1 MSKKT
6 IDSSKSRTGNQKTT
20 SLPSPDKTITIAELF
35 AGIGGFRVGFNAAN
49 KKLKNP
55 DLFKVVWSNQWEPG
69 EKAQHASRVYE
80 HRFGSDGHSNE
91 DISTVNPKKVPK
103 FDVLVGGFP
112 CQDYSVAKPL
122 NKATGLEGKKGV
134 LWWDIHRFLEAQKPK
149 MAILENVDRLLVSP
163 GSQRGRDFA
172 IMLAT
177 LNDLGYAVEWRII
190 NAAEYGFS
198 QRRRRIFI
206 VAHKEGTIGYK
217 YIKANSLDAL
227 QQNGL
232 IARAFPSSPENLV
245 SDEFQLHGEVW
256 ELTESFNKSNPSK
269 SPFHN
274 GGVAIGRVITTQRVL
289 PEFKGKTKTLGSV
302 LIDESE
308 VPDEYFITKS
318 ELEAWKQHKG
328 AKRILRTKKNGIQYE
343 YAEGAMS
350 FPDSVDKPARTI
362 ITSEGGRT
370 PSRFKHVVQT
380 PSGRYRRLVPVELE
394 QLSGFPKGH
403 TDLPGLKD
411 SRRAFFIGNALVTG
425 IIERF
430 AVTIAKEKFL

>member
-1 MSKKT
+1 MT
-6 IDSSKSRTGNQKTT
+6 IK
-20 SLPSPDKTITIAELF
+20 IAELF
-35 AGIGGFRVGFNAAN
+35 AGIGGFRIGFEGAN
-49 KKLKNP
+49 KKLKND

-80 HRFGSDGHSNE
+80 HRFGSEGHSNE
-91 DISTVNPKKVPK
+91 DISTVDPKKVPK

-134 LWWDIHRFLEAQKPK
+134 LWWDIHRFMEAQKPK

-163 GSQRGRDFA
+163 GNQRGRDFA

-206 VAHKEGTIGYK
+206 VAHKKGTEGYRR
-217 YIKANSLDAL
+217 IKSSQQEALLDS
-227 QQNGL
+227 GL
-232 IARAFPSSPENLV
+232 IATAFPVEPETLLPD
-245 SDEFQLHGEVW
+245 SFELTGEVW
-256 ELTESFNKSNPSK
+256 ELTESFNQGVGKK
-269 SPFHN
+269 SPFQN
-274 GGVAIGRVITTQRVL
+274 AGICINRKVTTQRMI
-289 PEFKGKTKTLGSV
+289 PIFRGKAKTLGSV
-302 LIDESE
+302 LIDESK
-308 VPDEYFITKS
+308 VPEEYFIS
-318 ELEAWKQHKG
+318 DDELKVWKQHKG
-328 AKRILRTKKNGIQYE
+328 AKRIMRTKKNGIQYE

-370 PSRFKHVVQT
+370 PSRFKHVVET
-380 PSGRYRRLVPVELE
+380 PSGRFRRLVPVELE
-394 QLSGFPKGH
+394 QLSGFPKKH
-403 TDLPGLKD
+403 TDLPGIND

-425 IIERF
+425 IIEKF
-430 AVTIAKEKFL
+430 AITIANEEFL